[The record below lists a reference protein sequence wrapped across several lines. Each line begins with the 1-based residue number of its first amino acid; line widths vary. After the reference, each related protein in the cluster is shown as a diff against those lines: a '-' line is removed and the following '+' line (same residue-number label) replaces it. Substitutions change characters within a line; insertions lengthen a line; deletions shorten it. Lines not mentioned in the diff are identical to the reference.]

1 MFEKVKN
8 KFAEMKTNFNSKMLT
23 VPASAAALVTTLSVS
38 SFASEGDGV
47 LTELP
52 TIVITEDMLT
62 PLVDGVVSNIAAILP
77 TGLGL
82 MGLILGIRLIPGVIS
97 RLVRG

>member
-23 VPASAAALVTTLSVS
+23 VPASAAALLTTLSVS
-38 SFASEGDGV
+38 SFASEGEGA

-52 TIVITEDMLT
+52 TIVITEEMLT

-82 MGLILGIRLIPGVIS
+82 MGLILGIRLIPGVIA

>member
-23 VPASAAALVTTLSVS
+23 VPASAAALLTTLSVS
-38 SFASEGDGV
+38 SFASEGSEAV
-47 LTELP
+47 TELP
-52 TIVITEDMLT
+52 TIVITEEMLT

-82 MGLILGIRLIPGVIS
+82 MGLILGIRLIPGVIA